1 VEPGMNEPHSQ
12 VSPKL
17 RIGILAPPWVP
28 IPPPSYGGTELVLD
42 NLAVGLQRAGHEV
55 VLFTTGDSTCPV
67 PRRALFPHGD
77 PDRMGASVLELRHVA
92 AGYDAMTDLDLVHD
106 HTLAGLFYSAQFPDL
121 PVVATNHGPF
131 NEDLSDLYGRVAHRI
146 PVIAISEDQRS
157 RAPATLPVARVI
169 HHGIDPDHYRF
180 NPHPGSH
187 VLFLGRMSPDK
198 GVDIAIRVAREA
210 GAPLL
215 IAAKMREPGEVRF
228 FNEVIKPELGPGAE
242 YVGEADFA
250 TKVELLSTARAL
262 VNPIR
267 WPEPFGLVMIEAMA
281 CGTPVIGYANG
292 AAPEIIDQGV
302 TGFLSHEE
310 AGLVDGLRHLD
321 EIDRRACLAA
331 VRERFSA
338 RRMVR
343 DHLALYREVLSRVGA
358 GDPAHRVA

>member
-1 VEPGMNEPHSQ
+1 MNDSHSQ
-12 VSPKL
+12 VSQKL

-67 PRRALFPHGD
+67 PRRALFAHGD

-92 AGYDAMTDLDLVHD
+92 AGYDAMADLDLVHD
-106 HTLAGLFYSAQFPDL
+106 HTLAGLFYSAQFPGL

-131 NEDLSDLYGRVAHRI
+131 NEDLADLYGRVAHRI
-146 PVIAISEDQRS
+146 PIIAISQDQRS
-157 RAPATLPVARVI
+157 RAPADLPVARVI
-169 HHGIDPDHYRF
+169 HHGIDPEHYRF
-180 NPHPGSH
+180 NPVAGDH

-198 GVDIAIRVAREA
+198 GVDIAVRVARQA
-210 GAPLL
+210 GARLL
-215 IAAKMREPGEVRF
+215 IAAKMREPAEVRF
-228 FNEVIKPELGPGAE
+228 FNEEIKPELGPDAE

-262 VNPIR
+262 INPIR

-281 CGTPVIGYANG
+281 CGTPVVGYPNG
-292 AAPEIIDQGV
+292 AAPEIVDQGV
-302 TGFLSHEE
+302 TGFLSHDEE
-310 AGLVDGLRHLD
+310 GLVEGLRRVG
-321 EIDRRACLAA
+321 EIDREACLAA

-343 DHLALYREVLSRVGA
+343 DHLSLYREVLARSGA
-358 GDPAHRVA
+358 ADPTHRVA